1 MRLIVVHMKSPG
13 VTTSLPFLLRGA
25 SVIHKSPVI
34 LISVAEM
41 VPIAISE
48 LACYCTFAVE
58 SEVESGWQFCAPEG
72 QKEKGNEFSL
82 GMDTKPDLD
91 L

>member
-1 MRLIVVHMKSPG
+1 
-13 VTTSLPFLLRGA
+13 
-25 SVIHKSPVI
+25 
-34 LISVAEM
+34 M